1 MPDAKQPLS
10 GEDKAALLL
19 KSLQPEVAE
28 SVLSRMGQEQ
38 AHRLRVRLAEL
49 NAEPERDRL
58 REIAQEFFD
67 LLRISDRTVHSAEGK
82 AETGQADQTPAEAA
96 AGEGEPFDP
105 DDPVQALGKCR
116 LDVLAAALREER
128 AGTIAL
134 VLGCL
139 QPDQTADLLRR
150 LPPETRQ
157 EAVVRLGQVT
167 SVNQE
172 LLRQVA
178 RAILEKCQSL
188 ADKPPEPT
196 VDEKLRMLADVVR
209 GLGREDRMEVL
220 QRLDA
225 VAPESAEKVRKQLYR
240 FGDLLKIDD
249 RTLQGLLT
257 ELDVKSV
264 ALALK
269 GADEDIKTKVLSNV
283 SSRARETVLEEMD
296 LMGTIAEAKIEE
308 ARGLVITIIQRLD
321 AEGKLSLS

>member
-1 MPDAKQPLS
+1 
-10 GEDKAALLL
+10 
-19 KSLQPEVAE
+19 
-28 SVLSRMGQEQ
+28 
-38 AHRLRVRLAEL
+38 
-49 NAEPERDRL
+49 
-58 REIAQEFFD
+58 
-67 LLRISDRTVHSAEGK
+67 
-82 AETGQADQTPAEAA
+82 
-96 AGEGEPFDP
+96 
-105 DDPVQALGKCR
+105 
-116 LDVLAAALREER
+116 
-128 AGTIAL
+128 

-139 QPDQTADLLRR
+139 QPDQTAELLRL

-167 SVNQE
+167 SVNQD
-172 LLRQVA
+172 LLRRVA

-188 ADKPPEPT
+188 ADRPPEPT
-196 VDEKLRMLADVVR
+196 ADEKLRMLADVVR
-209 GLGREDRMEVL
+209 GLGRQDRMEVL

-269 GADEDIKTKVLSNV
+269 GADEDIKSKVLSNV
-283 SSRARETVLEEMD
+283 SARARETVLEEMD
-296 LMGTIAEAKIEE
+296 LMGMIAETKIEE